1 MRSVII
7 AFSVLLLVAI
17 VPSTTVAQVEP
28 LVIEHTHPKMVQRL
42 ANLERQQKRNEGEF
56 DVLERRVS
64 RLEQGLSREIKTH
77 DGDSIQSLRQRCD
90 NLERQIDNL
99 QWRVRQLEG
108 GK

>member
-7 AFSVLLLVAI
+7 VFSVLLLLLVL
-17 VPSTTVAQVEP
+17 VPSTAVAQVEP
-28 LVIEHTHPKMVQRL
+28 LIIEHTHPKMDQRL
-42 ANLERQQKRNEGEF
+42 TNLERQ
-56 DVLERRVS
+56 VS
-64 RLEQGLSREIKTH
+64 RLEQGLSKEAD
-77 DGDSIQSLRQRCD
+77 DGAIQSLWQRCD